1 MTTSPPQVETPPA
14 SPPRAPTVTR
24 SLALAVAIM
33 VAVVAGLGG
42 YLLGAT
48 SGDAAAATDDPAV
61 AAAPA
66 SATMAPS
73 SLGDPDA
80 PVTMTLWSD
89 FQCPFCQRHA
99 TETQAELIRRY
110 VDSGQLRIEWR
121 DFPALGQASML
132 LAIAGRA
139 AEQQGAFWTFHD
151 AVFASPTKVSEMS
164 QIVVLAESA
173 GLDVA
178 RFQADL
184 QDPLL
189 ELAVRRDLADG
200 QARGVTGTPAFL
212 VNGRAVRG
220 AQPLQTFVDLIDS
233 ELSGEVPAAPV
244 TLAPTE
250 AAALLADPP
259 AGLQILDVRTAEEVA
274 EGTIVPVA
282 QLINL
287 DFYADTFAQ
296 DLQGLDPSRPVLV
309 YCRTG
314 NRSGQTAAYLA
325 SQGFDVFDVDGGIE
339 AWQAVGLSVQ

>member
-1 MTTSPPQVETPPA
+1 MTTSHPDVEAPPA
-14 SPPRAPTVTR
+14 SPPRPPTMTR
-24 SLALAVAIM
+24 SLALAVALM

-42 YLLGAT
+42 YLLGT
-48 SGDAAAATDDPAV
+48 TTGEAAATAEDPAV

-66 SATMAPS
+66 SAEMAVS

-110 VDSGQLRIEWR
+110 VDNGQLRIEWR

-151 AVFASPTKVSEMS
+151 AVFGSPTKVTEMS
-164 QIVVLAESA
+164 QIVAVAETA

-178 RFQADL
+178 QLEADM
-184 QDPLL
+184 QDPML
-189 ELAVRRDLADG
+189 ELAVRRDLDDG

-220 AQPLQTFVDLIDS
+220 AQPLQTFVDLIES
-233 ELSGEVPAAPV
+233 ELSGEAPAGPV

-250 AAALLADPP
+250 AAAVLANPP

-274 EGTIVPVA
+274 EGTIVPVD

-287 DFYADTFAQ
+287 DFYADSFAQ

-339 AWQAVGLSVQ
+339 AWQAAGLPVQ